1 MDVGILS
8 WSIRAKDFM
17 DFKLTIF
24 SDYICPWCYVGQ
36 GVVEQLKREYQVEV
50 EWRPFY
56 LMPDTP
62 PQSMDLPEYIR
73 RARANGSEERLA
85 QLAAQHGLKF
95 VSTKRIYNTRIAHE
109 ATEYAR
115 EHGRANEFHKIVF
128 RKVYAEGQDPADWQ
142 VLCDAAKEAGLNADE
157 MQVQVE
163 AGTYTA
169 EVARQVEQAYQ
180 LGISGVPTYVI
191 NDRYALVGAQPYQV
205 FKRTL
210 ARIMNEK
217 SDSYPKG

>member
-8 WSIRAKDFM
+8 YSIREKDPM

-36 GVVEQLKREYQVEV
+36 GVVEQLKQEHQVEV

-62 PQSMDLPEYIR
+62 PEGMDLPEYIR

-85 QLAAQHGLKF
+85 ELATLHGMKF
-95 VSTKRIYNTRIAHE
+95 TSTKRIYNTRLAHE

-115 EHGRANEFHKIVF
+115 EQGRANEFHKIVF
-128 RKVYAEGQDPADWQ
+128 RKVYAEGLNPADWQ
-142 VLCDAAKEAGLNADE
+142 VLRDAAEEAGLNADE
-157 MQVQVE
+157 MQGQVE
-163 AGTYTA
+163 AGRYTA
-169 EVARQVEQAYQ
+169 EVAGQVEQAYQ
-180 LGISGVPTYVI
+180 LGISGVPTYVL
-191 NDRYALVGAQPYQV
+191 NHRYALVGAQPYEV
-205 FKRTL
+205 FKRAL
-210 ARIMNEK
+210 AQLANEK
-217 SDSYPKG
+217 REGHSNE